1 MYIHWYIDNIVMLIF
16 ILLDLSVLQKIEFS
30 GLNGDGT
37 FSGLC
42 RIHDDYMSELLICT
56 KHITMSQPKVN
67 LYIWY
72 GFGSPDAD
80 FSDLHKWLTS
90 YHWKFPI
97 SCAYTCFTSISNINI
112 KHTWILRYSVLFLL
126 RSLKEIEAVL
136 DFAKLERDE
145 IKTETQSIYFSEH
158 LDSEGIKLLELDN
171 TVLEA
176 LESGEK

>member
-1 MYIHWYIDNIVMLIF
+1 
-16 ILLDLSVLQKIEFS
+16 
-30 GLNGDGT
+30 
-37 FSGLC
+37 
-42 RIHDDYMSELLICT
+42 
-56 KHITMSQPKVN
+56 MSQPKVN

-72 GFGSPDAD
+72 DFGSPDAD
-80 FSDLHKWLTS
+80 FSDLHKWFTS
-90 YHWKFPI
+90 YHWKIPI

-176 LESGEK
+176 LESGEKWVRIFYKLYLFKICLWWRWCFILEQYSLHENIFGLWLFKKYLFFFKDTHL